1 MVTNLFPPGL
11 NGLVIVVLVAVL
23 VGTIGLS
30 LNALSTVFTMD
41 VYVKKY
47 NPQATNKE
55 IIRMGRIV
63 DVVGGVFAVLMALA
77 HVMVC
82 LYLIFNGH

>member
-1 MVTNLFPPGL
+1 
-11 NGLVIVVLVAVL
+11 
-23 VGTIGLS
+23 
-30 LNALSTVFTMD
+30 MD

-63 DVVGGVFAVLMALA
+63 DVVGCVFAVLMALA

-82 LYLIFNGH
+82 LYLIFKRTLGRRTR